1 MDATFERT
9 GEEGIL
15 SFCIQ
20 TKTGNVIINTLMPPK
35 KPYYFQIGVVSRKI
49 FLHDEVAAES
59 DGVPCHK
66 HRDTDSQGFS
76 PTPLQRVFYQI
87 MGQYQIADKSGN
99 IIK

>member
-35 KPYYFQIGVVSRKI
+35 SHTISRKVI
-49 FLHDEVAAES
+49 ITRDNLS
-59 DGVPCHK
+59 YHK
-66 HRDTDSQGFS
+66 
-76 PTPLQRVFYQI
+76 
-87 MGQYQIADKSGN
+87 
-99 IIK
+99 